1 MQTLAH
7 ISTLYSDSW
16 VAWTLCVLMF
26 IALLNRS
33 SEMNIMVALRGIS
46 SHSERIYTSKTQSW
60 ISIIT
65 SRLFCFGIVAM
76 AMTVLVY
83 TDEIIRFE
91 QYMLALGIVGLG
103 FMIKALLMQW
113 VGYVF
118 VPMKKVTNAMEQYRI
133 LCMLTCRLLFPVVL
147 IAINFPSPLLAR
159 TLCGIVGGIYA
170 LVLFW
175 KCMQLFYHD
184 MLSIVYILLYFVL
197 LEILPLATMLFLTQY
212 VIDK

>member
-1 MQTLAH
+1 MQALAH

-26 IALLNRS
+26 IVLLNRS
-33 SEMNIMVALRGIS
+33 SERNLMVALRNIS

-76 AMTVLVY
+76 AMIVLVY
-83 TDEIIRFE
+83 TGEMIRWV
-91 QYMLALGIVGLG
+91 QYVQVLGLVGLV
-103 FMIKALLMQW
+103 FVIKALLIQW

-118 VPMKKVTNAMEQYRI
+118 VPMKKVNNALEQYRV
-133 LCMLTCRLLFPVVL
+133 LCLLTCVLLFPIVL
-147 IAINFPSPLLAR
+147 ICVNFPSPLLAYI
-159 TLCGIVGGIYA
+159 LCGIVLGIYV

-175 KCMQLFYHD
+175 KCIQLFYRD
-184 MLSIVYILLYFVL
+184 LLSVVYILLDFVI
-197 LEILPLATMLFLTQY
+197 LEVLPLAVLLFMTQFLI
-212 VIDK
+212 VK

>member
-1 MQTLAH
+1 MQALAH

-33 SEMNIMVALRGIS
+33 SERNFIVALRNIS

-76 AMTVLVY
+76 AMMVLVY
-83 TDEIIRFE
+83 AGETIRLVHYL
-91 QYMLALGIVGLG
+91 QVLGLVGLI
-103 FMIKALLMQW
+103 FVIRALLLQW

-118 VPMKKVTNAMEQYRI
+118 VPMKKVKNALEQYRV
-133 LCMLTCRLLFPVVL
+133 LCMLTCLLLFPMVL
-147 IAINFPSPLLAR
+147 ICVNFPSPLLAYV
-159 TLCGIVGGIYA
+159 LCGIVFVMYV

-175 KCMQLFYHD
+175 KCLQLFYRD
-184 MLSIVYILLYFVL
+184 ILSVVYILLYFVI
-197 LEILPLATMLFLTQY
+197 LEILPLAIMLFLTQFL
-212 VIDK
+212 IDK